1 MISVTRVGQQ
11 LLYRCGGNHNAQ
23 KCWFKEEE
31 CRFCHKKGH
40 IAKVCQKKKM
50 SQGRK
55 PGAKEMTVQ
64 EMEARRES
72 SDSDYD
78 EKDVYCFKGKS
89 TQGRKG
95 MKQ

>member
-1 MISVTRVGQQ
+1 
-11 LLYRCGGNHNAQ
+11 
-23 KCWFKEEE
+23 
-31 CRFCHKKGH
+31 
-40 IAKVCQKKKM
+40 
-50 SQGRK
+50 
-55 PGAKEMTVQ
+55 MTVQ

-95 MKQ
+95 MKQWRAEKPVFVEVAIEGQAVKMELDTGAAVSILPFQMYREKFSHVPLQKSRIRCQERLRQ